1 MHERAVTP
9 VFRFMP
15 ANVRT
20 LSYHTHA
27 TPNVNFFFL
36 ISVLLVVV
44 FPFLHLSWLCLCD
57 VLHQIPRKNLFIVKG
72 TGCLELHRLE
82 EAQAGGGLAPACFP
96 AAPCFYDL
104 DSTTDSLLK
113 DLKEGRK

>member
-1 MHERAVTP
+1 
-9 VFRFMP
+9 MP

-27 TPNVNFFFL
+27 TLNVNFFFL

-44 FPFLHLSWLCLCD
+44 FPFLRLSWLCLCD

-72 TGCLELHRLE
+72 TGCLELHTLE
-82 EAQAGGGLAPACFP
+82 EAQAGEGLAPACFP
-96 AAPCFYDL
+96 AAPCFHDL

-113 DLKEGRK
+113 VLKEGRK